1 MDEKA
6 PRILGEPVKKQTSNP
21 EALLA
26 PGQFSKIYHSESFKP
41 ERNDEMKSTKKLLA
55 LLLVAMMTVAML
67 PNALAENA
75 YRLTITNA
83 QAGHTYKVYQIFTG
97 NLSVSGTT
105 KYLSEIDFGSG
116 VTETGKSALLSFGG
130 ASYADAAALAKGLTA
145 DNVGDFAKL
154 AATTANLGTETKAVS
169 QTAAGD
175 CIITDLA
182 PGYYLVIDSYSDAT
196 GEKSDALSKYMVQV
210 VGDATVG
217 SKHSFPTVEKKVK
230 ENVKTIADSSYGDGY
245 NDVADYNIGDAV
257 PFHLIG
263 TVPDMSGYDT
273 YKYIF
278 HDTLSDGLT
287 APADNTIKVYRS
299 DDQIVD
305 GSDVDVTAAF
315 TKNVSGQQITV
326 SIDNLKSIENIA
338 KGQYIIVEYT
348 ATLNTGAVIGLDGN
362 PNTVYL
368 EYSNKPNQSAAGD
381 TDNTGKTPQDRVIV
395 FTYQLNTTKVDGQ
408 DTSKKLKD
416 AKFVLLNADATKV
429 AKISGGKFD
438 GWQNL
443 PAAGEGGVIAAD
455 SWASDSVLTSAET
468 TGLFSVTGLDAGT
481 YKLREIA
488 APAGYNLLSQ
498 DVEVVIT
505 AGTENNQSWNGT
517 PGEALKTLAVTAN
530 GTAGTGNPDA
540 GIASITIAN
549 NKGNTL
555 PETGGI
561 GTTVF
566 YVLGSILVIGAVV
579 LLVSKK
585 RMNAIE

>member
-6 PRILGEPVKKQTSNP
+6 PRVLGEPVKKQTSNP

-55 LLLVAMMTVAML
+55 FLLVAMMILAMV
-67 PNALAENA
+67 PNALAA
-75 YRLTITNA
+75 TVTIPSDGILS
-83 QAGHTYKVYQIFTG
+83 GHSFTAYQIFAG
-97 NLSVSGTT
+97 NE
-105 KYLSEIDFGSG
+105 SEGALQNVVWGSG
-116 VTETGKSALLSFGG
+116 IDSDAFLAALKADTTYGSFF
-130 ASYADAAALAKGLTA
+130 STCADAAAVAKVLTDNNTNGGLANA
-145 DNVGDFAKL
+145 FAKL
-154 AATTANLGTETKAVS
+154 AHANKTGTGTALTVGT
-169 QTAAGD
+169 
-175 CIITDLA
+175 TDL
-182 PGYYLVIDSYSDAT
+182 PGGYYLIVDTTNDV
-196 GEKSDALSKYMVQV
+196 GEGGAYNASLLQV
-210 VGDATVG
+210 VGDIRIDVKTAAP
-217 SKHSFPTVEKKVK
+217 SVEKKVLEDDK
-230 ENVKTIADSSYGDGY
+230 YNQDGGYGTGY
-245 NDVADYNIGDAV
+245 NDVADYNIGEAV

-263 TVPDMSGYDT
+263 LVPDMSRYDT

-278 HDTLSDGLT
+278 HDTLSAGLT
-287 APADNTIKVYRS
+287 LNEGSIKVYVAS
-299 DDQIVD
+299 DKAGTDKAEITT
-305 GSDVDVTAAF
+305 GWTRGTPAAGESF
-315 TKNVSGQQITV
+315 TVSFDDLKTVSGVTQG
-326 SIDNLKSIENIA
+326 K
-338 KGQYIIVEYT
+338 YIIVEYT

-408 DTSKKLKD
+408 NTETKLKD
-416 AKFVLLNADATKV
+416 AKFVLLNSDGNQV

-438 GWQNL
+438 GWTNL
-443 PAAGEGGVIAAD
+443 PDAVDGKIPATA
-455 SWASDSVLTSAET
+455 WTTNTVLTSAES

-481 YKLREIA
+481 YKLREIV

-498 DVEVVIT
+498 DITVVIT
-505 AGTENNQSWNGT
+505 A
-517 PGEALKTLAVTAN
+517 ATAN
-530 GTAGTGNPDA
+530 GQTWGGTASDALTGLSVKADETNGTGDTST